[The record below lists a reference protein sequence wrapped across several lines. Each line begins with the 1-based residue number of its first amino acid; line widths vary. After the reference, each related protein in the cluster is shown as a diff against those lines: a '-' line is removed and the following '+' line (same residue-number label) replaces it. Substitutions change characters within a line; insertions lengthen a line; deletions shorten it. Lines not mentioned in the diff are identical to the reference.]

1 MEIYYSDKYNKI
13 KSTIED
19 IKEDIDHIKR
29 VIV

>member
-19 IKEDIDHIKR
+19 IKEDIDNIKR
-29 VIV
+29 VY